1 MTYLQQITESADF
14 LTAKGVLNP
23 SIAVVLGTGL
33 GKFLEHLKVEQTIDY
48 ADIPHFPVS
57 TVEFHKGKLVIGTI
71 GDKKV
76 IAMQGRFHLYEGYSL
91 QQVTFPI
98 RVLHQLGVQHL
109 LLSNAAGGINSAFK
123 KGDLIL
129 LDDHINLQGG
139 SPLSGLNSFEY
150 GGIFPDMSEPY
161 DGFLNEKFQQ
171 IASKSSI
178 ELKKGVYASVYG
190 PQLETRAEYR
200 FLGRIG
206 ADMVG
211 MSTTPEVIVANQLKL
226 PCAAVSVI
234 TDECDPDNLKP
245 VDIAEIIA
253 IAGKADEKLSQLF
266 VEVINSLA

>member
-14 LTAKGVLNP
+14 LTAKGILNP

-33 GKFLEHLKVEQTIDY
+33 GQFLEHLKVEQTIDY

-109 LLSNAAGGINSAFK
+109 LLSNAAGGINSTFK

-150 GGIFPDMSEPY
+150 GGIFPDMSAPY

-171 IASKSSI
+171 LAAKSSV

-200 FLGRIG
+200 YLGRIG

-245 VDIAEIIA
+245 VDITEIIA

>member
-1 MTYLQQITESADF
+1 MTYLAQISQSADF
-14 LTAKGVLNP
+14 LISKGILNP
-23 SIAVVLGTGL
+23 EVGVVLGTGL
-33 GKFLEHLKVEQTIDY
+33 GKFLDYLVVEQEIDY

-57 TVEFHKGKLVIGTI
+57 TVEFHKGKLLFGSIGS
-71 GDKKV
+71 KKV
-76 IAMQGRFHLYEGYSL
+76 IAMQGRFHLYEGYTL

-98 RVLHQLGVQHL
+98 RVLQKLGIKHL
-109 LLSNAAGGINSAFK
+109 LLSNAAGGINKDFK

-150 GGIFPDMSEPY
+150 GGIFPDMSAPY
-161 DGFLNEKFQQ
+161 DETLNNILLTE
-171 IASKSSI
+171 ASKMELS
-178 ELKKGVYASVYG
+178 LKKGVYASVYG

-200 FLGRIG
+200 YLGRIG

-234 TDECDPDNLKP
+234 TDECDPDHLKP

-253 IAGKADEKLSQLF
+253 IAGTSDEKLSQLF
-266 VEVINSLA
+266 FETIHSIV

>member
-1 MTYLQQITESADF
+1 MTYLAQISQSAAF
-14 LTAKGVLNP
+14 LISKGVLNP
-23 SIAVVLGTGL
+23 VVGVVLGTGL
-33 GKFLEHLKVEQTIDY
+33 GKFLDYLVVEHEIDY

-57 TVEFHKGKLVIGTI
+57 TVEFHKGKLLFGSIGST
-71 GDKKV
+71 KV
-76 IAMQGRFHLYEGYSL
+76 IAMQGRFHLYEGYTL

-98 RVLHQLGVQHL
+98 RVLQKLGIQHL
-109 LLSNAAGGINSAFK
+109 LLSNAAGGINKDFK

-129 LDDHINLQGG
+129 LNDHINLQGG

-150 GGIFPDMSEPY
+150 GGIFPDMSGPY
-161 DGFLNEKFQQ
+161 DEKLNNILLNE
-171 IASKSSI
+171 ASILKLS
-178 ELKKGVYASVYG
+178 LKKGVYASVYG

-200 FLGRIG
+200 YLGLIG